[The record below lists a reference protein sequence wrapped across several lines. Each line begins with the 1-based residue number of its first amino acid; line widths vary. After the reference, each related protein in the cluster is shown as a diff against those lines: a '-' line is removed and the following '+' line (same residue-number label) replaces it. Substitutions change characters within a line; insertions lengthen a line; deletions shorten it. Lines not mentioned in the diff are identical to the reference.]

1 MNIIVT
7 GGAGFIGSNIVDRL
21 VQLNHNVAIIDNLS
35 TGKEENINIK
45 AKFYKVDIRD
55 NKKILK
61 VFEDFKPEI
70 CIHHAAQIDIQ
81 TSIRNPRFD
90 AEVNIIG
97 TINVLEACRIN
108 KVKKIIYAC
117 SAAVYGNPKYLPIDE
132 RHKTNPISYYGI
144 SKLTPEYYMKV
155 FSEFYGIKYSILRY
169 ANAYGIRQAFK
180 GEGGVIAIF
189 LNKIIKK
196 EIPVIYGDGEQTR
209 DFIYVKDI
217 VNANIAALTRGNNE
231 VINISTNNKISIN
244 ELVNYIRIISKR
256 DLNHIYASKRDGDI
270 LHSYINNEKA
280 KTLLNWEP
288 EYSIEEGL
296 KETYEYYKGL
306 YNGGKQPPYI

>member
-21 VQLNHNVAIIDNLS
+21 VKLNHKVAIIDNLS
-35 TGKEENINIK
+35 TGKEENINNK
-45 AKFYKVDIRD
+45 AKFYKVDIRN
-55 NKKILK
+55 NKKVLE
-61 VFEDFKPEI
+61 VFDEFKPEV

-81 TSIRNPRFD
+81 KSIKNPKFD
-90 AEVNIIG
+90 ADVNIIG

-108 KVKKIIYAC
+108 KVKKIIYAS

-144 SKLTPEYYMKV
+144 SKRTPEYYIKA
-155 FSEFYGIKYSILRY
+155 FSEFYGIKFTILRY
-169 ANAYGIRQAFK
+169 ANVYGIRQAFK

-196 EIPVIYGDGEQTR
+196 ETPVIYGDGEQTR

-217 VNANIAALTRGNNE
+217 VNANIAALTKGNNE
-231 VINISTNNKISIN
+231 TINISTNNKISIN
-244 ELVNYIRIISKR
+244 ELVKHIMSISKR
-256 DLNHIYASKRDGDI
+256 DFNHIYASKREGDI

-280 KTLLNWEP
+280 KKLLNWEP
-288 EYSIEEGL
+288 EYFIEEGL
-296 KETYEYYKGL
+296 KETYQYYNGL
-306 YNGGKQPPYI
+306 YNKGKQSPYV